1 MAIPVSEDHP
11 AKHGDAI
18 ALYQSAMRDL
28 LDEVSTTQAAAI
40 HQAADGLTKVILA
53 GGVIHVFGTGHSH
66 MLAEEVFTRAGGL
79 AAINAVLVS
88 SLMLHESAL
97 GSSDVE
103 QLPGLG
109 ELIANQC
116 GLRSGDGAIIISN
129 AGINDVPVQF
139 ALEARQRG
147 LFSVGITSVAYSQGL
162 SSRHNTGRK
171 LLEVV
176 DVVLDNRAPAGD
188 VALRLNGDDRWQ
200 VGAASTIT
208 GCMLINSTMVGIA
221 ERLHRDGVRDPPIL
235 VSSKLPGAEEHN
247 RAITA
252 KYRDRVAHL

>member
-1 MAIPVSEDHP
+1 MVVAESPDQALKQV
-11 AKHGDAI
+11 DAV
-18 ALYQSAMRDL
+18 ARYQRTMRDL
-28 LDEVSTTQAAAI
+28 LDDVGTTQAAAI
-40 HQAADGLTKVILA
+40 RQAAAGLTKIIQA

-116 GLRSGDGAIIISN
+116 GLRSGDGAIVISN

-139 ALEARQRG
+139 ALEARRLG
-147 LFSVGITSVAYSQGL
+147 LFSVGITSVAYSRGL
-162 SSRHNTGRK
+162 ASRHSTGCK

-188 VALRLNGDDRWQ
+188 VAVRLADDDRWQ

-208 GCMLINSTMVGIA
+208 GCMIINSIMVGIA
-221 ERLHRDGVRDPPIL
+221 ERLHHDGVTDPPIL